1 MKIAV
6 QASDA
11 GFAALINNRDH
22 IQWIRIENIEDAS
35 QSSDIAALFCL
46 NDDAVSKD
54 YKNLI
59 LPVFINSVADTLKEN
74 HHPNHVIRINGWLGF
89 LNRNTWEVAGFV
101 DEKIHSILSEIG
113 IRCIKVPDIVGLV
126 SARVIAMII
135 NEAYFAK
142 MESVS
147 TEEEIDTA
155 MKLGTN
161 YPKGPFEWK
170 REIGITNIYQLL
182 HKLSLH
188 DNRCLPCPLLTQ
200 ETRG

>member
-11 GFAALINNRDH
+11 GFAQLINNRNYID
-22 IQWIRIENIEDAS
+22 WIRIDSIEDAVL
-35 QSSDIAALFCL
+35 SSDVDALFCL
-46 NDDAVSKD
+46 NDNAAAQ
-54 YKNLI
+54 YYNNLQI
-59 LPVFINSVADTLKEN
+59 PVFINSVADTLQEH
-74 HHPNHVIRINGWLGF
+74 HHPDHVVRINGWSGF
-89 LNRNTWEVAGFV
+89 LNRNIWEVAGIV
-101 DEKIHSILSEIG
+101 DERIASILSEIG
-113 IRCIKVPDIVGLV
+113 VRFVKVPDNPGLV

-135 NEAYFAK
+135 NEAYYAM
-142 MESVS
+142 MEKVS

-170 REIGITNIYQLL
+170 REIGVANIHQLL
-182 HKLSLH
+182 VKLSLH

-200 ETRG
+200 EAEG